1 MNGHI
6 RHRLRQPWAL
16 PLVCIAGLGLAG
28 CGDSPDRQAGGG
40 STTADKAVDACE
52 LVTSAEA
59 AEALGV
65 PAVEQERPSSSNVAM
80 RLASCLYSAELGPR
94 LVVLHVMARPGYSA
108 SEATDGFSAMKE
120 VYGETEIADVPELG
134 DQAFWIEELRQLWL
148 LEGTLQVG
156 ISGDIS
162 FDQAKALAAGAL
174 GRID

>member
-1 MNGHI
+1 MNAHPH
-6 RHRLRQPWAL
+6 HRLPNPWAFT
-16 PLVCIAGLGLAG
+16 LVCIAGLGLAG
-28 CGDSPDRQAGGG
+28 CGDSPDRPAGGG
-40 STTADKAVDACE
+40 TTTADEAVDACE

-65 PAVEQERPSSSNVAM
+65 PAVEQERPSSSNEAM
-80 RLASCLYSAELGPR
+80 RRASCLYSAELGPK

-120 VYGETEIADVPELG
+120 VYGETEITDVPGLG

-148 LEGTLQVG
+148 LDGTLQVG

-162 FDQAKALAAGAL
+162 LDQAKALAGGAL